1 MNNWPYY
8 AGIGGVVL
16 LLALQHWFP
25 WPRRLKRLEAYA
37 IGTATV
43 WLGVGM
49 TLGWSP
55 LFWKLLL
62 IPVAGGAGV
71 AIGYAIDRLLN
82 ADVRQSLD
90 E

>member
-1 MNNWPYY
+1 MSGWPYY
-8 AGIGGVVL
+8 AGIGGTVL

-25 WPRRLKRLEAYA
+25 WPRKLKRLEAYT

-49 TLGWSP
+49 ALQWSP
-55 LFWKLLL
+55 LFWRLAV
-62 IPVAGGAGV
+62 IPVAGGIGV
-71 AIGYAIDRLLN
+71 AIGYAVDKLLN
-82 ADVRQSLD
+82 ADVREKLD